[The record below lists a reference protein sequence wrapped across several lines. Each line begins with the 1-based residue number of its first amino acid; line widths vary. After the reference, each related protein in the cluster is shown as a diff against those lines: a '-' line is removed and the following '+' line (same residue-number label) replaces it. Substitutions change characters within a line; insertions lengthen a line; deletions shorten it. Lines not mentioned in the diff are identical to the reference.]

1 MTAYGQEAKIA
12 ALCGLG
18 NPGSE
23 YAKTRHNVGFQVVD
37 RLAQAFGIALQQRKF
52 RAGWGTGTVEG
63 RKIFIVKPLT
73 FMNRS
78 GEVVVEVL
86 KYFGITANQMLVIHD
101 DLDLPL
107 GRIRLVLKGGAGGH
121 RGVSSIIQHLG
132 HQDFPRLKLGIGRP
146 AHGETV
152 ESYVLR
158 PPYPEETLAFNDMV
172 ERGFE
177 AVQTVMSTGLV
188 TAMNRFNRQEPQE

>member
-1 MTAYGQEAKIA
+1 MVQEAKIA
-12 ALCGLG
+12 ALFGLG
-18 NPGSE
+18 NPGNE
-23 YAKTRHNVGFQVVD
+23 YATTRHNVGFQVVD
-37 RLAQAFGIALQQRKF
+37 RLAQAFGITLQQRKF
-52 RAGWGTGTVEG
+52 RAGWGTGIIEG

-86 KYFGITANQMLVIHD
+86 KYFGIAANQMLVIHD
-101 DLDLPL
+101 DLDLPV
-107 GRIRLVLKGGAGGH
+107 GRIRLVPKGGAGGH

-158 PPYPEETLAFNDMV
+158 PPYPEETSVFEDMV

-177 AVQTVMSTGLV
+177 AVQTVLSTGLV
-188 TAMNRFNRQEPQE
+188 PAMNRFNRQEPQE

>member
-18 NPGSE
+18 NPGNE

-86 KYFGITANQMLVIHD
+86 KYFGIAANQMLVIHD
-101 DLDLPL
+101 DLDLPV

-121 RGVSSIIQHLG
+121 RGVSSVIQHLG

-146 AHGETV
+146 AHRETV
-152 ESYVLR
+152 ESYVLH

-177 AVQTVMSTGLV
+177 AVKAVLSTGLV

>member
-18 NPGSE
+18 NPGNE
-23 YAKTRHNVGFQVVD
+23 YANTRHNVGFQVVD

-86 KYFGITANQMLVIHD
+86 KYFGIAANQMLVIHD
-101 DLDLPL
+101 DLDLPV

>member
-18 NPGSE
+18 NPGNE

-52 RAGWGTGTVEG
+52 RAGWGTGTVEE
-63 RKIFIVKPLT
+63 RKILIVKPLT

-78 GEVVVEVL
+78 GEAVVEVL

-101 DLDLPL
+101 DLDLPV

-146 AHGETV
+146 AYGETV

-177 AVQTVMSTGLV
+177 AVQTVLSTGLV
-188 TAMNRFNRQEPQE
+188 AAMNRFNRQEQQE

>member
-18 NPGSE
+18 NPGNE
-23 YAKTRHNVGFQVVD
+23 YAATRHNVGFQVVD
-37 RLAQAFGIALQQRKF
+37 GLAQTFGIALHERKF
-52 RAGWGTGTVEG
+52 RASWGTGIVEG
-63 RKIFIVKPLT
+63 RRIFVFKPLT

-78 GEVVVEVL
+78 GEVVAEVL
-86 KYFGITANQMLVIHD
+86 KYFGIAANQMLVIHD
-101 DLDLPL
+101 DLDLPV
-107 GRIRLVLKGGAGGH
+107 GRIRLVAKGGAGGH

-132 HQDFPRLKLGIGRP
+132 HNDFPRLKLGIGRP
-146 AHGETV
+146 AHAEPV

-158 PPYPEETLAFNDMV
+158 PPYVEETPAFDDMV

-177 AVQTVMSTGLV
+177 AVRTVLSTGLV
-188 TAMNRFNRQEPQE
+188 AAMNRFNRQEPRE